1 MHTVW
6 LEEVAE
12 YRDTRPKGNLEPEY
26 MGFELFPM
34 GNRNY
39 GRSVVLVEEVIT
51 VLGLLY
57 LFFTTTGQTV
67 VPTAE
72 CTLASLSRNMIY

>member
-1 MHTVW
+1 MHTVR

-26 MGFELFPM
+26 MGFELFPI
-34 GNRNY
+34 GDRNY

-57 LFFTTTGQTV
+57 FFLTTTGQQWCQQQNV
-67 VPTAE
+67 LHPV
-72 CTLASLSRNMIY
+72 